1 MPEAGVVWAVV
12 PAGGSGTRYSGSEDK
27 LLVEIAGEPVLVR
40 TLRALFSAPSIAGIV
55 LVSAVEKQTCYQALI
70 ERYLGSVNLRFAT
83 GGRDR
88 RESVLNGLLAL
99 PDTVEV
105 VAIHDAARPLVQPAV
120 IDQAVSVVVS
130 GQAGAVVAVPVVDTL
145 KQAEIGSMNICC
157 TVDRAQLWR
166 AQTPQVFRREVIL
179 RAHRAIALETPVTD
193 DAQLMELAGLGPV
206 VLVPGDEHNL
216 KITTPADVA
225 LAEAFL
231 ASGSE

>member
-1 MPEAGVVWAVV
+1 MPETGGVWAVV
-12 PAGGSGTRYSGSEDK
+12 PAGGSGTRFSGSEDK
-27 LLVEIAGEPVLVR
+27 LQAELAGEPVLVR
-40 TLRALFSAPSIAGIV
+40 TIRALFSAPSIAGIV
-55 LVSAVEKQTCYQALI
+55 LVSAIEKQARYQAMI
-70 ERYLGSVNLRFAT
+70 EQHLGSVNLRFAA

-99 PDTVEV
+99 PGTVEV
-105 VAIHDAARPLVQPAV
+105 VAIHDAARPLVQPTV
-120 IDQAVSVVVS
+120 IEQAVSEVMS

-145 KQAEIGSMNICC
+145 KQAEAGSMNIGR

-179 RAHRAIALETPVTD
+179 RAHRAIPSETPVTD
-193 DAQLMELAGLGPV
+193 DAQLMELAGFGPV
-206 VLVPGDEHNL
+206 VLVPGDERNL

-231 ASGSE
+231 AADSK